1 LILQSCTSI
10 SSANPSVHAA
20 HGHLARA
27 RWLTEN
33 GYRISCATAPTLS
46 FGLLPN
52 WQRPSRGGSR
62 QTPFF
67 CPVPATAATEIVPL
81 PFTEAQAQHPP
92 EIDQPRL
99 DFAVS
104 PGKMAVNCGDVW
116 GWGLTLR
123 PEYYRQ
129 NARDCLRLANTTSDP
144 RSKVMLIDMALAW
157 RGLADRAASIRRQSY
172 PTVASDQSR
181 ARLHT

>member
-104 PGKMAVNCGDVW
+104 PGKMAANCGD
-116 GWGLTLR
+116 GWAG
-123 PEYYRQ
+123 
-129 NARDCLRLANTTSDP
+129 
-144 RSKVMLIDMALAW
+144 
-157 RGLADRAASIRRQSY
+157 G
-172 PTVASDQSR
+172 
-181 ARLHT
+181 

>member
-1 LILQSCTSI
+1 MHKSNAYKASDAAIHAVRTPAGDGRLVTYLRLLDAQWDRADWQELAIDPAILHIDLVREPIRSHRAWAPGTR
-10 SSANPSVHAA
+10 P
-20 HGHLARA
+20 LA
-27 RWLTEN
+27 TEN
-33 GYRISCATAPTLS
+33 GYRISCATAPTLR

-104 PGKMAVNCGDVW
+104 PGKMAANCGD
-116 GWGLTLR
+116 GWAG
-123 PEYYRQ
+123 
-129 NARDCLRLANTTSDP
+129 
-144 RSKVMLIDMALAW
+144 
-157 RGLADRAASIRRQSY
+157 G
-172 PTVASDQSR
+172 
-181 ARLHT
+181 

>member
-1 LILQSCTSI
+1 MSTW
-10 SSANPSVHAA
+10 
-20 HGHLARA
+20 RA
-27 RWLTEN
+27 PRWLTEN
-33 GYRISCATAPTLS
+33 GYRISCATAPT
-46 FGLLPN
+46 
-52 WQRPSRGGSR
+52 QRPSRGGSR

-104 PGKMAVNCGDVW
+104 PGKMAVNCGM

-144 RSKVMLIDMALAW
+144 RAKVMLFDAGTE
-157 RGLADRAASIRRQSY
+157 RTRRS
-172 PTVASDQSR
+172 S
-181 ARLHT
+181 RLHPPTILSNRGV